1 MGDLSNQLGFTQTVF
16 RGANHQRLDH
26 SIGTYFVV
34 RTLMRRIVQNHT
46 RIYEAD
52 PETFGHPGLLISPR
66 YFVSA
71 PAVPYSHQPS
81 NRGPMGRWRG
91 LTELIS
97 AAGLLHDLG
106 HVPVGHTLEDEF
118 SVLAKHDSL
127 GGPRLFEMLYGPR
140 TPVPSLGESRPPHV
154 EQYFS
159 RIHAELIQK

>member
-1 MGDLSNQLGFTQTVF
+1 
-16 RGANHQRLDH
+16 
-26 SIGTYFVV
+26 
-34 RTLMRRIVQNHT
+34 
-46 RIYEAD
+46 
-52 PETFGHPGLLISPR
+52 
-66 YFVSA
+66 
-71 PAVPYSHQPS
+71 
-81 NRGPMGRWRG
+81 MGRWRG

-140 TPVPSLGESRPPHV
+140 AALPSAQDTTPPRV

-159 RIHAELIQK
+159 AIHAELLQKPDPWERVPLPWVFEDGTYRPVL